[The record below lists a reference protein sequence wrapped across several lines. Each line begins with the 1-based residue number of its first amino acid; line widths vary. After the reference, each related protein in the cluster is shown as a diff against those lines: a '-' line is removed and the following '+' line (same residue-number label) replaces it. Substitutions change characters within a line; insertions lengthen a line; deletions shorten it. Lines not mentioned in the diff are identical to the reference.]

1 LFLDVLVVSSRIR
14 LVPGCG
20 DGKAAPQARV
30 ALEFSGFCRRILLPS
45 RTTPRGVVFT

>member
-1 LFLDVLVVSSRIR
+1 LFLDVLVISSRIR
-14 LVPGCG
+14 RSGCG